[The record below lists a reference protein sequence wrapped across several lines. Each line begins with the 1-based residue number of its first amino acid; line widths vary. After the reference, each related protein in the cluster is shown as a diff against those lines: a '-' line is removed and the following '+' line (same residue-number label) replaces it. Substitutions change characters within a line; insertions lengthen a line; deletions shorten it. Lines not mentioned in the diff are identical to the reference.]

1 MRDFDLNDVGI
12 VIQGPTN
19 NYETVLSNL
28 DQSFSYVWSTW
39 DNEPIENIKAIA
51 KKVPIILNTT
61 PSFKG
66 YNNINLQ
73 CMSSEAGIRAINKP
87 WIVKVRGDLLWT
99 NQKGVIS
106 MAFEK
111 MIKEGSLCSYL
122 NYKPSIHEMHDFV
135 TFSGLDYALD
145 LWSYRQV
152 GPDFNQPE
160 KQLCYNIMKKNGW
173 TYEEM
178 VDKMSFINVDLVK
191 DSLDI
196 HCIRY
201 NCDMSENAHIT
212 IDGNEAFPKR

>member
-19 NYETVLSNL
+19 NYERVLSNL

-39 DNEPIENIKAIA
+39 DNEPIENIKEVA
-51 KKVPIILNTT
+51 KQVPIILNTT

-99 NQKGVIS
+99 NQKGVIR

-111 MIKEGSLCSYL
+111 MIKEDSLCSYL

-135 TFSGLDYALD
+135 TFSRLDYALD

>member
-19 NYETVLSNL
+19 NYERVLSNL

-39 DNEPIENIKAIA
+39 DNEPIENIKEVA
-51 KKVPIILNTT
+51 KQVPIILNTT

-99 NQKGVIS
+99 NQKGVIR

-111 MIKEGSLCSYL
+111 MIKEDSLCSYL

>member
-1 MRDFDLNDVGI
+1 MKGFDLNDVGI

-19 NYETVLSNL
+19 NCESVLSNL

-51 KKVPIILNTT
+51 NQVPIILNTT

-99 NQKGVIS
+99 NQKGVIR

-111 MIKEGSLCSYL
+111 MIKEDSLCSYL

-135 TFSGLDYALD
+135 TFSGLNYALD

>member
-19 NYETVLSNL
+19 NYERVLSNL

-39 DNEPIENIKAIA
+39 DNEPIENIKEVA
-51 KKVPIILNTT
+51 KQVPIILNTT
-61 PSFKG
+61 PTFKG

-99 NQKGVIS
+99 NQKGVIR

-111 MIKEGSLCSYL
+111 MIREDSLCSYL